1 MTITKHVA
9 IDDVDAGLSLQETTL
24 DGQAIKQLITRY
36 PNGDQLDVQAGA
48 DGEVILT
55 LVPAFQATGQFPRY
69 GNLASLL
76 APLHVTHESLSGELR
91 TIELSPGEN
100 RIQRFRFVRATI
112 PASANLEVETGYSG
126 NPFSIRL
133 RAA

>member
-9 IDDVDAGLSLQETTL
+9 IDDRDAGHSYQETTL

-55 LVPAFQATGQFPRY
+55 LVPAFQADGNFPQY
-69 GNLASLL
+69 GNLAPLL
-76 APLHVTHESLSGELR
+76 APLHVTHESFSGELR
-91 TIELSPGEN
+91 IIELSPGGN
-100 RIQRFRFVRATI
+100 RIQRFRLVRATI

-126 NPFSIRL
+126 NPFSVRL
-133 RAA
+133 RAN